1 MSARRRSWAS
11 RPVAVTLALGMLLA
25 GCGQRPLP
33 PEPSGGLGLPSGEP
47 SPLATLVAS
56 GVPEPSSTPLGS
68 GSPAPAASPGEAA
81 FELNLM
87 AIPRDTI
94 AMQLHLDTDP
104 PSMSQT
110 LRTFCSQAGPPCTPL
125 ASPYWS
131 RATGLTPTTVL
142 VYRIERVSTD
152 KQVHVLSQGRVQLGA
167 GLLRSYTYD
176 GG

>member
-1 MSARRRSWAS
+1 MMSPRRRSRTWRAA
-11 RPVAVTLALGMLLA
+11 AVILALGMLLA
-25 GCGQRPLP
+25 SCGQRPIP
-33 PEPSGGLGLPSGEP
+33 PEPSGVGPQSDGPSLATSAPSG
-47 SPLATLVAS
+47 L
-56 GVPEPSSTPLGS
+56 PEPSVSPLQS

-81 FELNLM
+81 FELTLT

-110 LRTFCSQAGPPCTPL
+110 LRTFCGQAGPPCTPL
-125 ASPYWS
+125 TSPFWS
-131 RATGLTPTTVL
+131 RATGLAPTTVL
-142 VYRIERVSTD
+142 VYRFERVTTD

-176 GG
+176 GN

>member
-1 MSARRRSWAS
+1 MNARRRSWAA

-25 GCGQRPLP
+25 GCGQRPIP
-33 PEPSGGLGLPSGEP
+33 PEPSGVGLQSGAP

-56 GVPEPSSTPLGS
+56 GVPEPSASPLAT
-68 GSPAPAASPGEAA
+68 GSPAPSASPGEAA
-81 FELNLM
+81 FELTLV
-87 AIPRDTI
+87 ATPRDTV

-104 PSMSQT
+104 PSMSPT

-125 ASPYWS
+125 ASPFWS

-142 VYRIERVSTD
+142 VYRFERVTTD

-167 GLLRSYTYD
+167 GLLRNYTYD

>member
-1 MSARRRSWAS
+1 MSARRRSRTS
-11 RPVAVTLALGMLLA
+11 RPAAITLALGMLLA
-25 GCGQRPLP
+25 SCGQRPIP

-47 SPLATLVAS
+47 SPVATPVAS
-56 GVPEPSSTPLGS
+56 GIPEPSSSPLES

-81 FELNLM
+81 FELTLVVT
-87 AIPRDTI
+87 PRDTI

-104 PSMSQT
+104 PSMSHT
-110 LRTFCSQAGPPCTPL
+110 LRTFCSQAGPLCTPL
-125 ASPYWS
+125 ASPFWS

-142 VYRIERVSTD
+142 VYRFERVTTD

-167 GLLRSYTYD
+167 GLLRSYSYD

>member
-1 MSARRRSWAS
+1 MNARRRSWAS
-11 RPVAVTLALGMLLA
+11 RPVAVITLALGLLLA
-25 GCGQRPLP
+25 GCGQRPIP
-33 PEPSGGLGLPSGEP
+33 PEPSGGGLQSGEP

-56 GVPEPSSTPLGS
+56 GIPEPSSSPLES

-81 FELNLM
+81 FELSLM

-110 LRTFCSQAGPPCTPL
+110 VRIFCGQAGPPCAPL
-125 ASPYWS
+125 ASPFWS

-142 VYRIERVSTD
+142 VYRFERVTTD